1 MRRDKVKGGR
11 EAISFGQQRIR
22 PQTLH
27 SRRPTLLAYGCSSPR
42 QQESFP
48 TLVAEKCF
56 RKNKNLFDM
65 IGSGNQTHQAP
76 PSGRFHPDGKSRR
89 RAAVRLPTPRQR
101 PAAKTMAISFFDSIF
116 RLCAHVLTTL
126 QLWSKAVFFRTAS
139 CLEGRTAHSH
149 NIVSTTCQHVRKT
162 FKYWSLD
169 DHAYDLGE

>member
-101 PAAKTMAISFFDSIF
+101 PAAKTMAISFFDSILDSIF
-116 RLCAHVLTTL
+116 STLCTCVDHIATVDK
-126 QLWSKAVFFRTAS
+126 SSFFS
-139 CLEGRTAHSH
+139 
-149 NIVSTTCQHVRKT
+149 N
-162 FKYWSLD
+162 SL
-169 DHAYDLGE
+169 LPRR